1 MTAPIFEI
9 KRFAVHDGDGI
20 RTTVF
25 FKGCPLNCAWCH
37 NPECISFGAQSLFY
51 PEKCIGCNMCDKG
64 CYSGARVTCG
74 KDMTASEVIN
84 EILLDK
90 PYYTQGGG
98 VTFSGG
104 EPLAQPEFLK
114 ECINLCKQNGISVAV
129 ETSLIYYNEEIFK
142 SLDFI
147 MADFKIWDSATH
159 KKYVGVP
166 NEIIKENFKKLNS
179 LNIPIIARTPLIP
192 EIEQGIEE
200 ISKFLY
206 SLDNVIEYEILPYH
220 PIGNSK
226 RIALGLQPD
235 GFTVPSKEFL
245 KEKSK
250 YVFVRRKA

>member
-1 MTAPIFEI
+1 
-9 KRFAVHDGDGI
+9 
-20 RTTVF
+20 
-25 FKGCPLNCAWCH
+25 
-37 NPECISFGAQSLFY
+37 
-51 PEKCIGCNMCDKG
+51 MCDKG

-104 EPLAQPEFLK
+104 EPLAQAEFLK
-114 ECINLCKQNGISVAV
+114 ECITLCKQNGINVAV

-166 NEIIKENFKKLNS
+166 NDIIKENFKKLNS

-226 RIALGLQPD
+226 RIALGLEPD